1 MIKFFSGLY
10 EGLLGSPQPPQ
21 ETLVYRDVIFPN
33 AGIFMLLCSLIMVVV
48 YYYVLNRALNTGF
61 YRTSH
66 WVIVLVLN
74 AVVVG
79 LMTAFYANREGVEAH
94 SYISWLAMLNAF
106 YSVLAYLI
114 FSLLLKGKS
123 TFAYTTPVKWPNK

>member
-10 EGLLGSPQPPQ
+10 EWLLGRPQPPQ
-21 ETLVYRDVIFPN
+21 ETLNYEQVIFPN
-33 AGIFMLLCSLIMVVV
+33 AGLFMLGCSLVMVLV
-48 YYYVLNRALNTGF
+48 YYYLLNRALNTGF

-66 WVIVLVLN
+66 WVIFLVLN
-74 AVVVG
+74 AVIIG

-106 YSVLAYLI
+106 YSILAFVI
-114 FSLLLKGKS
+114 FSLLFKGKS
-123 TFAYTTPVKWPNK
+123 TFAYTTPVKWHNK